1 MNCPD
6 CGKPMDM
13 ISNIYVCRDCEM
25 MNKTIEEESW
35 FLGEDDDSS
44 ESDQSE
50 G

>member
-25 MNKTIEEESW
+25 LNKTIEEEPW
-35 FLGEDDDSS
+35 YQGEESQDDNID
-44 ESDQSE
+44 
-50 G
+50 